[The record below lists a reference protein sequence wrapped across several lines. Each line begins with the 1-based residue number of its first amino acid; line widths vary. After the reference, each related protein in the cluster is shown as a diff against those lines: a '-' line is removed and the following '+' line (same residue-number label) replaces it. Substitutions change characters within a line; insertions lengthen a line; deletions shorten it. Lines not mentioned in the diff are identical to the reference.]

1 MTTTMDP
8 ITWMIGVAGWRD
20 VHMGWYNNPALSG
33 LVLACTSTLLMH
45 SYPRK
50 RMIIPAHSEQ
60 KATRGSWPY
69 Y

>member
-20 VHMGWYNNPALSG
+20 VHMGWYNNPRAQRFSIGMHLNTTNAF
-33 LVLACTSTLLMH
+33 LPQKTNDYTCTFRT
-45 SYPRK
+45 
-50 RMIIPAHSEQ
+50 